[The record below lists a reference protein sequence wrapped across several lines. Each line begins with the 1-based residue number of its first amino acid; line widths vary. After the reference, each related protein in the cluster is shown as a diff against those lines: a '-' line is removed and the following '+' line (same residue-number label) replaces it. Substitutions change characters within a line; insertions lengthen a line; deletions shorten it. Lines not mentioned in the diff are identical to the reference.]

1 LLARIESLYRRNSVK
16 KNSIIKI
23 DNVEVNINKRSVTK
37 DDKNIEMSKLEFD
50 LLKYLIQN
58 Q

>member
-1 LLARIESLYRRNSVK
+1 LARIESLYRRNSVK

-23 DNVEVNINKRSVTK
+23 QNIEININKRTVIK
-37 DDKNIEMSKLEFD
+37 DNKDIEMSKLEFD
-50 LLKYLIQN
+50 LLKYLVQN